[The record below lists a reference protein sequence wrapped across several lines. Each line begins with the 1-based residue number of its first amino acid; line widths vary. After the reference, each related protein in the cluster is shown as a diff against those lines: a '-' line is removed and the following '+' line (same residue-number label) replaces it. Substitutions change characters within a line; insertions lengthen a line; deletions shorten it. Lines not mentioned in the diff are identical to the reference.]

1 MLAHY
6 GPFEDFGG
14 SVFTISEP
22 KLFMHLT
29 QNFRFK
35 IGGVNVFEDGG
46 TFYNLRRRYG
56 KFVVALHLRCEVTS
70 QLLKGLA
77 DLSKSYKEK
86 CG

>member
-14 SVFTISEP
+14 SVFTTSEP

-35 IGGVNVFEDGG
+35 TGGVDVFEDGA
-46 TFYNLRRRYG
+46 TFYNLRGRYG
-56 KFVVALHLRCEVTS
+56 KFVVALHHNC
-70 QLLKGLA
+70 
-77 DLSKSYKEK
+77 
-86 CG
+86 